1 MSKTYKDRKPTSD
14 PKTWKIRKAALRQ
27 DNVYPEDLFQ
37 RLLAEYDEMYED
49 GDFESKQPDDTE
61 DF

>member
-14 PKTWKIRKAALRQ
+14 PKTWKIQKASRREL
-27 DNVYPEDLFQ
+27 YPEDLFQ

-49 GDFESKQPDDTE
+49 GDFEPKQQNDTK
-61 DF
+61 DY